1 MERITSFTIDHDVL
15 VPGFYISRKDGDI
28 TTGKDFLKL
37 CLRNFGIAINMR
49 DEPLSKPV
57 STQFEPDPYYKKDYE
72 KTVEIRN
79 KYRQMTFEE
88 AKKKLIEKHK
98 KDIES
103 TRKSLDKYIAEDERY
118 MKVRDEIE
126 KWIPPTSEHEN
137 VKKFALNQIDISL
150 NTDIREDRKST
161 RLNSSHL

>member
-1 MERITSFTIDHDVL
+1 MPTGYTA
-15 VPGFYISRKDGDI
+15 YIKDGDI

-72 KTVEIRN
+72 KAVEIRN

-98 KDIES
+98 K
-103 TRKSLDKYIAEDERY
+103 RY
-118 MKVRDEIE
+118 RISKKV
-126 KWIPPTSEHEN
+126 S
-137 VKKFALNQIDISL
+137 
-150 NTDIREDRKST
+150 
-161 RLNSSHL
+161 